1 MIVEG
6 LVGLAMNFLEMIFSG
21 FNLVTIPVDISS
33 TLLTVLGYGA
43 WIMGADMVA
52 LVFTT
57 ILGWLMFRFV
67 AGVLIFVWRL
77 LPLT

>member
-6 LVGLAMNFLEMIFSG
+6 LVELTMNLIEMIFTG
-21 FNLVTIPVDISS
+21 FNIVTVPVDIAS
-33 TLLTVLGYGA
+33 TLMTILGYGA
-43 WIMGADMVA
+43 WVLGADLVA
-52 LVFTT
+52 YVFTT